1 MRIAGSCAPTMR
13 VGDLKMTAAYCAA
26 QGNRLK
32 VIRLLHEMRADLDK
46 PNTVDGQ
53 GPTAIAAQQGADDC
67 VRLLAHLG
75 ARFIEPAAPDWTGGP
90 FWRHFKD
97 NTTRVRNPKVW
108 EWIVSK
114 GGDKGT
120 EKSLQKRIKLL
131 KQAGLEDPRD
141 ENRW

>member
-1 MRIAGSCAPTMR
+1 MP
-13 VGDLKMTAAYCAA
+13 LW
-26 QGNRLK
+26 
-32 VIRLLHEMRADLDK
+32 
-46 PNTVDGQ
+46 
-53 GPTAIAAQQGADDC
+53 IAAQENKPECIAILAAAKASLEGTRSCSPISKAAVVGADES
-67 VRLLAHLG
+67 VRLLAYLG
-75 ARFIEPAAPDWTGGP
+75 ARLIDSATPDWDGGP
-90 FWRHFKD
+90 FWRRFQD